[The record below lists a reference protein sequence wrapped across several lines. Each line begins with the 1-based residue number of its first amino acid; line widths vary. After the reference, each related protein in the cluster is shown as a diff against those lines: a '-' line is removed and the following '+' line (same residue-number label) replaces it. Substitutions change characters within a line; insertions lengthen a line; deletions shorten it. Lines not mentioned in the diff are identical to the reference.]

1 MTGSPKECRAHAI
14 VCLRLAETLPDGLSR
29 QMFADLAK
37 AWLRLAT
44 DLENS
49 QALLDSC
56 SELSETSRFASRATD
71 HEP

>member
-1 MTGSPKECRAHAI
+1 
-14 VCLRLAETLPDGLSR
+14 
-29 QMFADLAK
+29 MFADLAK

-56 SELSETSRFASRATD
+56 SELSETSLFASGATD
-71 HEP
+71 YEP